1 MTTGPTPPEDHD
13 PDRPPP
19 PPGYGQ
25 PPPPAPGY
33 QQPPPGYGQPPPP
46 GPGYGGPPAGYGTN
60 QPMRPDE
67 EKLWAIGAHLGPL
80 LLGFV
85 APLVVWLVFKDRSAF
100 LDRHGKEALNFQIAY
115 LVYFVVAA
123 FSMIVLIGFLLL
135 PVLAVAWVVLMVL
148 AAVKASQFQDYR
160 YPAIF
165 RVIS

>member
-1 MTTGPTPPEDHD
+1 
-13 PDRPPP
+13 
-19 PPGYGQ
+19 
-25 PPPPAPGY
+25 
-33 QQPPPGYGQPPPP
+33 
-46 GPGYGGPPAGYGTN
+46 
-60 QPMRPDE
+60 MRPDE
-67 EKLWAIGAHLGPL
+67 ERLWAIAAHLGPL

-85 APLVVWLVFKDRSAF
+85 APLVVWLVFKDRSTF

-123 FSMIVLIGFLLL
+123 FSMIVLLGFLLL

-148 AAVKASQFQDYR
+148 AAVSASQFQDYR